1 MQIVPF
7 GLPFW
12 EPDYFAFINLLA
24 IAALYLWAARRAKR
38 ITGQSWSIA
47 RTLSFLSA
55 IAVMIAT
62 YLGPF
67 SAWSHVAFWPHM
79 MQHIAIMM
87 VAGPLIVMS
96 SPITLTFINLGPHG
110 RRNLVKVLRSRPM
123 KLITNPYFGW
133 FLFAFVLLGTHV
145 IFVMEW
151 ILTDHDAMLFIERPV
166 FLAATLIFYYP
177 LMGNDM
183 IAKRTDAGVRVVSL
197 GLMMIPETVL
207 GMVIHFA
214 PIPLYPTYID
224 ASVTTGLDPLTD
236 QKFAGALM
244 WALGMVLDGIGVMI
258 AALQWW
264 REQEKKTDQLERRE
278 AREVQEARE
287 TQTRPT

>member
-7 GLPFW
+7 NLPFW
-12 EPDYFAFINLLA
+12 EPDYFALVNLLA
-24 IAALYLWAARRAKR
+24 LAAFYLWAARRATR
-38 ITGQSWSIA
+38 ITGQPWSWLKAI
-47 RTLSFLSA
+47 SFLLA
-55 IAVMIAT
+55 ILIMLLT

-67 SAWSHVAFWPHM
+67 TAWSHDTFWPHM

-87 VAGPLIVMS
+87 VAGPLIVLS
-96 SPITLTFINLGPHG
+96 SPITLTLINLGPQG
-110 RRNLVKVLRSRPM
+110 RRNLVKVLRSRPINV
-123 KLITNPYFGW
+123 ITNPYFGW
-133 FLFAFVLLGTHV
+133 FFFAFVLLGAHM

-151 ILTDHDAMLFIERPV
+151 VLNDHDAMSFIERPI
-166 FLAATLIFYYP
+166 FLAAALIFYYP
-177 LMGNDM
+177 LIGSDL
-183 IAKRTDAGVRVVSL
+183 IAKRPAPSVRLVSL

-224 ASVTTGLDPLTD
+224 ASISSGLDPLTD

-244 WALGMVLDGIGVMI
+244 WALGMVLDGFWMML

-264 REQEKKTDQLERRE
+264 RDQEKETDKLERHE
-278 AREVQEARE
+278 ALEAKQR
-287 TQTRPT
+287 

>member
-12 EPDYFAFINLLA
+12 EPDYFALINLLA
-24 IAALYLWAARRAKR
+24 VAALYLWAANRAKR
-38 ITGQSWSIA
+38 ISGQSWSIA
-47 RTLSFLSA
+47 RTISFLSA

-133 FLFAFVLLGTHV
+133 FLVAFVLLGTHV
-145 IFVMEW
+145 IFVM
-151 ILTDHDAMLFIERPV
+151 
-166 FLAATLIFYYP
+166 
-177 LMGNDM
+177 
-183 IAKRTDAGVRVVSL
+183 
-197 GLMMIPETVL
+197 
-207 GMVIHFA
+207 
-214 PIPLYPTYID
+214 
-224 ASVTTGLDPLTD
+224 
-236 QKFAGALM
+236 
-244 WALGMVLDGIGVMI
+244 
-258 AALQWW
+258 
-264 REQEKKTDQLERRE
+264 
-278 AREVQEARE
+278 
-287 TQTRPT
+287 

>member
-1 MQIVPF
+1 
-7 GLPFW
+7 
-12 EPDYFAFINLLA
+12 
-24 IAALYLWAARRAKR
+24 
-38 ITGQSWSIA
+38 
-47 RTLSFLSA
+47 
-55 IAVMIAT
+55 
-62 YLGPF
+62 
-67 SAWSHVAFWPHM
+67 
-79 MQHIAIMM
+79 
-87 VAGPLIVMS
+87 
-96 SPITLTFINLGPHG
+96 
-110 RRNLVKVLRSRPM
+110 
-123 KLITNPYFGW
+123 
-133 FLFAFVLLGTHV
+133 
-145 IFVMEW
+145 MEW

-183 IAKRTDAGVRVVSL
+183 IAKRPDAGVRVVSL

-258 AALQWW
+258 ASLQWW
-264 REQEKKTDQLERRE
+264 REQEKETDQLERNETRE
-278 AREVQEARE
+278 AREARAARE
-287 TQTRPT
+287 VQAQ

>member
-12 EPDYFAFINLLA
+12 EPDYFALINLLA
-24 IAALYLWAARRAKR
+24 IAALYLWAAGRAKR
-38 ITGQSWSIA
+38 ISGQSWSIA
-47 RTLSFLSA
+47 RTISFLCA
-55 IAVMIAT
+55 ITVMIAT

-67 SAWSHVAFWPHM
+67 SAWSHTAFWPHM

-96 SPITLTFINLGPHG
+96 NPITLTFINLGPNG

-151 ILTDHDAMLFIERPV
+151 ILNDHDAMLFIERPV

-177 LMGNDM
+177 LMSTDM
-183 IAKRTDAGVRVVSL
+183 IAKRPAPGVRVVSL

-224 ASVTTGLDPLTD
+224 ASFTSGLDPLTD

-244 WALGMVLDGIGVMI
+244 WALGMVLDGIGMML

-264 REQEKKTDQLERRE
+264 KEQEKETDQLER
-278 AREVQEARE
+278 QEAMRNS
-287 TQTRPT
+287 P

>member
-12 EPDYFAFINLLA
+12 EPDYFALINLLA
-24 IAALYLWAARRAKR
+24 AAGLYLWAASRAKR
-38 ITGQSWSIA
+38 ITGQSWSIV
-47 RTLSFLSA
+47 RTILFLCA
-55 IAVMIAT
+55 IAVMIGT

-67 SAWSHVAFWPHM
+67 SSWSHVAFWPHM

-96 SPITLTFINLGPHG
+96 NPITLTFINLGPNG

-177 LMGNDM
+177 LMSTDL
-183 IAKRTDAGVRVVSL
+183 IAKRPAPGVRVVSL

-258 AALQWW
+258 ASLQWW
-264 REQEKKTDQLERRE
+264 KEQEKETDQLER
-278 AREVQEARE
+278 QEAAEALR
-287 TQTRPT
+287 Q

>member
-24 IAALYLWAARRAKR
+24 IAALYLWAAGRAKR

-47 RTLSFLSA
+47 RTISFLSA
-55 IAVMIAT
+55 IAIMIAT

-79 MQHIAIMM
+79 MQHLAIMM
-87 VAGPLIVMS
+87 VAAPLIVLS
-96 SPITLTFINLGPHG
+96 NPVTLTFINLGPHG
-110 RRNLVKVLRSRPM
+110 RRNVVKVLRSRPM

-133 FLFAFVLLGTHV
+133 CLFAFVLLGTHV

-151 ILTDHDAMLFIERPV
+151 LLNDHDAMLFIERPV
-166 FLAATLIFYYP
+166 FLLAALIFYYP
-177 LMGNDM
+177 LIGNDL
-183 IAKRTDAGVRVVSL
+183 IAKRPAPSVRLVSL

-214 PIPLYPTYID
+214 PIPLYQTYID
-224 ASVTTGLDPLTD
+224 ASFVTGLDPLTD

-244 WALGMVLDGIGVMI
+244 WALGMVLDGFWMML

-264 REQEKKTDQLERRE
+264 KEQEKETDQLERRE
-278 AREVQEARE
+278 AREAQEAQE
-287 TQTRPT
+287 AQAQ